1 MQPARQTWREPAV
14 QADVSRWVVY
24 DESSAK
30 TNMTRLYGR
39 RFDGRRLVDACPH
52 GHWATTTVLGALRPD
67 GTTVAMPLEGPVDTL
82 AFEAYVEKVLLPTLT
97 SGDVFVLDDL
107 QVHKSAQVARRWQD
121 AGVKLCFL
129 PPYSPDYNPIEA
141 MWSKVKALLRKFK
154 ARTQETLHEA
164 IRQALAAVT
173 PQDAAGW
180 FHHCGYQY
188 THT

>member
-1 MQPARQTWREPAV
+1 M
-14 QADVSRWVVY
+14 D
-24 DESSAK
+24 
-30 TNMTRLYGR
+30 N
-39 RFDGRRLVDACPH
+39 
-52 GHWATTTVLGALRPD
+52 
-67 GTTVAMPLEGPVDTL
+67 
-82 AFEAYVEKVLLPTLT
+82 
-97 SGDVFVLDDL
+97 L

-129 PPYSPDYNPIEA
+129 PPYSPGYNPIEA